1 MKFLMNHLCFANLPY
16 EKQAATLKDII
27 TSNSEMMDLLYRL
40 RQMELP
46 DDWIVSGAIYNNL
59 WNYLTGRPWM
69 HGVKDVDVFYFDQTD
84 LSYEAEDKKIKQSQK
99 VFAQCPVPVEL
110 RNQARVHLWYK
121 DHFGHAYPALSS
133 YCEAIDRFAS
143 ITHSVGVRLNAKDQL
158 ELYAPYGLNEVFS
171 FRIAP
176 NYLLNNAATH
186 AQKALRAKK
195 HWPELTIIPWEPDP
209 AARPAG

>member
-1 MKFLMNHLCFANLPY
+1 
-16 EKQAATLKDII
+16 
-27 TSNSEMMDLLYRL
+27 
-40 RQMELP
+40 
-46 DDWIVSGAIYNNL
+46 
-59 WNYLTGRPWM
+59 
-69 HGVKDVDVFYFDQTD
+69 
-84 LSYEAEDKKIKQSQK
+84 
-99 VFAQCPVPVEL
+99 
-110 RNQARVHLWYK
+110 VHLWYK

-133 YCEAIDRFAS
+133 SCEAIDRFAS
-143 ITHSVGVRLNAKDQL
+143 ITHSVGIRLNAKDQL

-209 AARPAG
+209 AARSAG